1 MKAWWFKW
9 SRLLLFLLTCHNRMF
24 GTLNVTSQ
32 KDKHICFVP
41 LQHILSIREVATSAF
56 NGFNTLASKIS
67 FETFF
72 PQRCLQSIKFK
83 DIFSSPPS
91 SLLISPLPP
100 QRGLKIKKNITKIL
114 SGSAQVASHS
124 ALCV

>member
-1 MKAWWFKW
+1 
-9 SRLLLFLLTCHNRMF
+9 MF

-32 KDKHICFVP
+32 KDKNICFGP

-67 FETFF
+67 FETFESF
-72 PQRCLQSIKFK
+72 ESIEFE
-83 DIFSSPPS
+83 DIYSSPPS
-91 SLLISPLPP
+91 SSIDLTFATSAWSEN
-100 QRGLKIKKNITKIL
+100 KKNITKIL
-114 SGSAQVASHS
+114 SGSALVASHS